1 MLRDI
6 VSNLP
11 AIGKTPDEQSSLWW
25 PKHTRLVGK
34 QDSSHPRLVWCL
46 LASGLLTALEWG
58 LPRCVRQRDA
68 HMHRHRE
75 RFDVSL
81 DCTVITALMYRH
93 LKRSQTHQKREPHA
107 RTHKCCVFCFRLTQH
122 GSSLSLPE
130 SPLPDSLFTSSW
142 LTIRLVHA
150 CVCVC
155 VSRVCVCS
163 SAAVLGPESA
173 HCADIWQAAYM
184 LW

>member
-1 MLRDI
+1 MCQAA
-6 VSNLP
+6 VSN
-11 AIGKTPDEQSSLWW
+11 AMRTCTDTE
-25 PKHTRLVGK
+25 
-34 QDSSHPRLVWCL
+34 
-46 LASGLLTALEWG
+46 SG
-58 LPRCVRQRDA
+58 
-68 HMHRHRE
+68 
-75 RFDVSL
+75 FDVSL

-107 RTHKCCVFCFRLTQH
+107 RTHTCCVFCFRLTQH

-155 VSRVCVCS
+155 LSSLCVQFSGSFRSRKCTLCRHLTGSLHVVIDDVQTGVAPGS
-163 SAAVLGPESA
+163 
-173 HCADIWQAAYM
+173 
-184 LW
+184 